1 MLKILA
7 NKDALY
13 NADENPNLISA
24 ANVLG
29 QVLPFVGDYGISKNP
44 ESFAKENFR
53 SYFTDKKRGAVLRLS
68 MDGLTPISLNGMKDW
83 FRENLE
89 DDTNQRLI
97 GSYDHHKSHYN
108 LTPVGKGRTAVFNEN
123 SKGWVSFRSF
133 VPESGQSMNNDYFT
147 FKLGK
152 IYKHHVGPINTFYGG
167 ASVNS
172 TLTFVFNE
180 APSVVKSFRTMNY
193 EGTQS
198 KVYPRFDDD
207 QYNNLNAK
215 LGWSV
220 SYVKTDKQE
229 GTVKEFIEKEGK
241 WFNYIKGERSSI
253 ENFDTREFSF
263 QGISTV
269 STTLDPPVL
278 IVGADQLHYGCEDAY
293 YDPAN
298 TVNINTG
305 SCLDIIDPI

>member
-1 MLKILA
+1 MCIR
-7 NKDALY
+7 D
-13 NADENPNLISA
+13 S
-24 ANVLG
+24 
-29 QVLPFVGDYGISKNP
+29 
-44 ESFAKENFR
+44 
-53 SYFTDKKRGAVLRLS
+53 
-68 MDGLTPISLNGMKDW
+68 
-83 FRENLE
+83 
-89 DDTNQRLI
+89 
-97 GSYDHHKSHYN
+97 
-108 LTPVGKGRTAVFNEN
+108 
-123 SKGWVSFRSF
+123 
-133 VPESGQSMNNDYFT
+133 
-147 FKLGK
+147 
-152 IYKHHVGPINTFYGG
+152 
-167 ASVNS
+167 
-172 TLTFVFNE
+172 
-180 APSVVKSFRTMNY
+180 
-193 EGTQS
+193 
-198 KVYPRFDDD
+198 PRFDDD